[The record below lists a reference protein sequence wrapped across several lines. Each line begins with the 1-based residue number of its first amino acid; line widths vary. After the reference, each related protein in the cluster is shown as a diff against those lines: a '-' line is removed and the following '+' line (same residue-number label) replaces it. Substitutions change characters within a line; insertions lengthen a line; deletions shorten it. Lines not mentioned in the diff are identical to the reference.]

1 MTMNFSPQ
9 VYRISDYLEWSSSG
23 QLELSPNYQRRQVWS
38 QIAKSYLID
47 TILRSKTMP
56 KVLVCEMLHE
66 RRTYREVVD
75 GQQRLRAIIE
85 YYKDEFPISRTHSTE
100 LAGMRFSDLDEE
112 LQGIFLSYPISTDI
126 INDASTEELLDTFAR
141 LNTYGVKLNKIELL
155 HAQYMGL
162 FRTRALRYGSKIAD
176 RLLQSGVLTQQ
187 KISRMG
193 EVEFSAQLLVALLEG
208 IKEKSAY
215 ATAYKT
221 YDIETDNELVKRIDE
236 AEVHLD
242 RAFDKL
248 DEVYLYT
255 DIRNLEYHRSHL
267 YYSLI
272 LAFVA
277 ADGNLAGFNEQYA
290 IPEDTEILRSRLNQL
305 SEEVKDAYV
314 HRRQTSNTDPEFD
327 DFISG
332 MRRATNHRKQI
343 HQRTQYILTRISGAR

>member
-1 MTMNFSPQ
+1 MTMSFSPQ
-9 VYRISDYLEWSSSG
+9 VYRISDYLNWSISG
-23 QLELSPNYQRRQVWS
+23 QLELSPNYQRRKVWTQV
-38 QIAKSYLID
+38 AKSYLID

-56 KVLVCEMLHE
+56 KVLVCEKLNE
-66 RRTYREVVD
+66 RTTYREVVD

-85 YYKDEFPISRTHSTE
+85 YHNDEFPISRTHSAE
-100 LAGMRFSDLDEE
+100 LAGKRFSDLDEE
-112 LQGIFLSYPISTDI
+112 LQAQFYQYQISTDI

-155 HAQYMGL
+155 HAEYMGL

-176 RLLQSGVLTQQ
+176 RLQQSGVLTQQ

-208 IKEKSAY
+208 IKEKNAY
-215 ATAYKT
+215 VAAYKT
-221 YDIETDNELVKRIDE
+221 YDTETDDEIVERIDN
-236 AEVHLD
+236 AELHLD
-242 RAFDKL
+242 SAFDML
-248 DEVYLYT
+248 DQVYSYT
-255 DIRNLEYHRSHL
+255 DIRNSEYHRAHL

-277 ADGNLAGFNEQYA
+277 ADGNLPGFDNIYA
-290 IPEDTEILRSRLNQL
+290 LPKDTEILRSRLNQL
-305 SEEVKDAYV
+305 SEDVNVAYV
-314 HRRQTSNTDPEFD
+314 NRRQTPSAEAEFN

-343 HQRTQYILTRISGAR
+343 SQRTQYILMRMTSES

>member
-1 MTMNFSPQ
+1 MSFTPQ
-9 VYRISDYLEWSSSG
+9 TYRISDYLEWSASG
-23 QLELSPNYQRRQVWS
+23 KLELSPNYQRRKVWTQV
-38 QIAKSYLID
+38 AKSYLID

-56 KVLVCEMLHE
+56 KVLVCEKLIE

-85 YYKDEFPISRTHSTE
+85 YSKDEFPISRTHSTE
-100 LAGMRFSDLDEE
+100 LAGKRFSDLDEE
-112 LQGIFLSYPISTDI
+112 LKNAFLTYPISTDI

-176 RLLQSGVLTQQ
+176 RLQQSGVLTQH

-193 EVEFSAQLLVALLEG
+193 EVEFAAQLLVALLEG

-215 ATAYKT
+215 AAAYKT
-221 YDIETDNELVKRIDE
+221 YDIETDNDLIKRIDE
-236 AEVHLD
+236 AEAHLD
-242 RAFDKL
+242 SAFDKL
-248 DEVYLYT
+248 DEIYT
-255 DIRNLEYHRSHL
+255 YTEIRNSEYHRPHL

-277 ADGNLAGFNEQYA
+277 ADGNLLDFNERYT
-290 IPEDTEILRSRLNQL
+290 IPEDTEILRSRLNLL
-305 SEEVKDAYV
+305 SEDVNDAYV
-314 HRRQTSNTDPEFD
+314 NRRQTSSSTTDFD